1 MTLIDGISV
10 TGMPWLK
17 RGSMWYASVPI
28 NSLIL
33 RHYRLTL
40 GSDRN
45 IVRLGRALSCLM
57 ILTIVYE
64 MLMPKET
71 KSNRLEIR

>member
-1 MTLIDGISV
+1 
-10 TGMPWLK
+10 
-17 RGSMWYASVPI
+17 MWYASVPI